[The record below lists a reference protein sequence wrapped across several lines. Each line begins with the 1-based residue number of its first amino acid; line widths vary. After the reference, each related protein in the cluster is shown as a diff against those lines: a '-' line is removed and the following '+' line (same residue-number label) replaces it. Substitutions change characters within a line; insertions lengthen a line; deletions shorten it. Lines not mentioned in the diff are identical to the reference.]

1 MAKRRLGM
9 KKNRGKPVVIF
20 LMGCLLLFLLVPL
33 SGQATPKGQVVY
45 VSAYPAFYQ
54 RGGDPATHAAGNGP
68 LIATTVFEGLVDM
81 GVRLETLPAVAKSWR
96 IAHDWSYIEFEL
108 NEGIKFHNGDPLTA
122 EDVKFSFETH
132 MRPELRQVLGV
143 TYRARIKDI
152 EVLGPYKVR
161 FNLKMPAPDLIKRF
175 WWDGAIM
182 PKKYREKVGDAGFA
196 DKPIGSGPF
205 KWVDYKQD
213 QYFTMEAV
221 PNHHRK
227 TPEFK
232 TLKIMFV
239 PDNSTRLAML
249 QSGEADIIQ
258 LAGPH
263 IPQIKADP
271 KFKLVQVKHIIGV
284 TLAYADLPFP
294 DEKSP
299 FQDIRVR
306 EAASLAIDRKGI
318 CDKILFGGAEPYGE
332 VISPYT
338 MGWDSTVKPDPYDPE
353 KAKKLLAQAG
363 YPNGFKTTIY
373 AGQGTKYYMEA
384 IASNLAD
391 VGIKS
396 EMKILEGAALTDAY
410 LGKKLR
416 GIIQRNS
423 WYDAETNAGAD
434 LQDAYMQGMPWAYV
448 TTKEIS
454 DALKKTIAAKNDK
467 EAAELGRKL
476 SKLIRD
482 SRINIHLWS
491 TYANYGTSQKI
502 VEWDQQLGSFP
513 ATRFEYM
520 KVKD

>member
-1 MAKRRLGM
+1 M
-9 KKNRGKPVVIF
+9 KKNRGIKSVG
-20 LMGCLLLFLLVPL
+20 LMVGLLLLLMVFPL
-33 SGQATPKGQVVY
+33 NGQAAQKGQVVFAN
-45 VSAYPAFYQ
+45 SSMGFFQ
-54 RGGDPATHAAGNGP
+54 RGGDPANHYSGFAP
-68 LIATTVFEGLVDM
+68 WISTTVFEGLVDM
-81 GVRLETLPAVAKSWR
+81 GVKLETLPAVAKSWK
-96 IAHDWSYIEFEL
+96 IAHDWSYIDFDL
-108 NEGIKFHNGDPLTA
+108 NQGIKFHNGDPLTA

-132 MRPELRQVLGV
+132 MRPELKNVLQV
-143 TYRARIKDI
+143 TYSARIKNI

-175 WWDGAIM
+175 WWNGAIM

-196 DKPIGSGPF
+196 DKPVGSGPF

-232 TLKIMFV
+232 TLKIVYV
-239 PDNSTRLAML
+239 PDHATRLAML
-249 QSGEADIIQ
+249 QAGEADIIQ
-258 LAGPH
+258 LIGPH

-271 KFKLVQVKHIIGV
+271 KFKLFQIKHIIGQ
-284 TLAYADLPFP
+284 TLAYCDIMFP

-318 CDKILFGGAEPYGE
+318 CDKVLFGGAEPYGE

-338 MGWDSTVKPDPYDPE
+338 MGWDSTVKPDSYDPE

-363 YPNGFKTTIY
+363 YPNGFSTSISTTPPS
-373 AGQGTKYYMEA
+373 KYWVEA
-384 IASNLAD
+384 IAANMAD
-391 VGIKS
+391 VGIKA
-396 EMKILEGAALTDAY
+396 EIKIWEGAAFYEAHI
-410 LGKKLR
+410 GKKLR
-416 GIIQRNS
+416 GLITRNS
-423 WYDAETNAGAD
+423 WYDAETNAGSD
-434 LQDAYMQGMPWAYV
+434 LQDGYMEGMPWAYV

-454 DALKKTIAAKNDK
+454 DTLKKTIAAKDDK
-467 EAAELGRKL
+467 EATELGRKL

-482 SRINIHLWS
+482 SRVNINLWS
-491 TYANYGTSQKI
+491 IYANYGTNQRI
-502 VEWDQQLGSFP
+502 VQWDQQLGSFP
-513 ATRFEYM
+513 GTRFEYM

>member
-1 MAKRRLGM
+1 M
-9 KKNRGKPVVIF
+9 KKNRGKPIVIF
-20 LMGCLLLFLLVPL
+20 LMGCLLLFLLVPF
-33 SGQATPKGQVVY
+33 SGQASQKGEVVY
-45 VSAYPAFYQ
+45 ASGYPSFYQ
-54 RGGDPATHAAGNGP
+54 RGGDPASHYGGNGP
-68 LIATTVFEGLVDM
+68 LISTTVFEGLIDLAVNLN
-81 GVRLETLPAVAKSWR
+81 VIPAVAKSWKV
-96 IAHDWSYIEFEL
+96 APDWSYIDFDL
-108 NEGIKFHNGDPLTA
+108 NQGIKFHNGDPLTA
-122 EDVKFSFETH
+122 EDVKFSLETH
-132 MRPELRQVLGV
+132 MRPEMRQVLGV
-143 TYRARIKDI
+143 TYKARIKNI

-161 FNLKMPAPDLIKRF
+161 FNLTMPAPDLWKRF
-175 WWDGAIM
+175 WWNGAIM

-232 TLKIMFV
+232 ILKIVYV

-249 QSGEADIIQ
+249 QAGEADIVT
-258 LAGPH
+258 LAGSS
-263 IPQIKADP
+263 IPVIKADP
-271 KFKLVQVKHIIGV
+271 KFKLIQVKHTIGS

-318 CDKILFGGAEPYGE
+318 CDKVLFGGAEPYGE
-332 VISPYT
+332 VISPYS
-338 MGWDSTVKPDPYDPE
+338 MGWDPKVKPDPYDPE
-353 KAKKLLAQAG
+353 KAKQLLAKAG
-363 YPNGFKTTIY
+363 YPNGFNTTII
-373 AGQGTKYYMEA
+373 AGQGTRYYLEA

-396 EMKILEGAALTDAY
+396 EIKILEGAALLDAY
-410 LGKKLR
+410 TGKKLR
-416 GIIQRNS
+416 GFIQRNS
-423 WYDAETNAGAD
+423 WYDAEQNAGAD
-434 LQDAYMQGMPWAYV
+434 VQDGYMEGMPWAYV

-454 DALKKTIAAKNDK
+454 DTLKRCIAAKNDK
-467 EAAELGRKL
+467 EAAEWGRKM

-491 TYANYGTSQKI
+491 NHTSFGVNQRI
-502 VEWDQQLGSFP
+502 VQWDQQLGSFP

>member
-1 MAKRRLGM
+1 MWMNEYRI
-9 KKNRGKPVVIF
+9 KNAVIL
-20 LMGCLLLFLLVPL
+20 LMGLILLWMAFPL
-33 SGQATPKGQVVY
+33 TGQAANKGEVVY
-45 VSAYPAFYQ
+45 ATGYPTFYQ
-54 RGGDPATHAAGNGP
+54 RGGDPASHYGGNGP
-68 LIATTVFEGLVDM
+68 LIATTVFEGLIDLAVNLN
-81 GVRLETLPAVAKSWR
+81 VIPAVAKSWK
-96 IAHDWSYIEFEL
+96 IAPDWSYMDFEIKP
-108 NEGIKFHNGDPLTA
+108 GIKFHNGDPVTA

-132 MRPELRQVLGV
+132 MRPEMRQVLGV
-143 TYRARIKDI
+143 TYKARIKNI
-152 EVLGPYKVR
+152 EVLGPLKVR
-161 FNLKMPAPDLIKRF
+161 FNLNMPAPDLWKRF
-175 WWDGAIM
+175 WWNGAIM

-232 TLKIMFV
+232 ILKIVYV

-249 QSGEADIIQ
+249 QAGEADIVT
-258 LAGPH
+258 LASSH

-271 KFKLVQVKHIIGV
+271 KFKLIQVKHTIGT

-332 VISPYT
+332 VISPYS
-338 MGWDSTVKPDPYDPE
+338 MGWDPKVKPDPYDPE
-353 KAKKLLAQAG
+353 KAKQLLAKAG
-363 YPNGFKTTIY
+363 YPNGFSTSII
-373 AGQGTKYYMEA
+373 ASQFSKYWLEA
-384 IASNLAD
+384 VASNLAD

-396 EMKILEGAALTDAY
+396 EIKIIEGAALLDAY
-410 LGKKLR
+410 TGKKLR
-416 GIIQRNS
+416 GFILRNS
-423 WYDAETNAGAD
+423 WYDAEQNAGAD
-434 LQDAYMQGMPWAYV
+434 VQDGYMEGMPYAYV

-454 DALKKTIAAKNDK
+454 DTLKRCIAAKNDK
-467 EAAELGRKL
+467 EATELGRQM

-491 TYANYGTSQKI
+491 NHTNFGVNQRI
-502 VEWDQQLGSFP
+502 VQWDQQLGSFP

>member
-1 MAKRRLGM
+1 MKRDRVKQAIG
-9 KKNRGKPVVIF
+9 F
-20 LMGCLLLFLLVPL
+20 LMGWLLLFMLFPW
-33 SGQATPKGQVVY
+33 SGQAAQKGQVVY
-45 VSAYPAFYQ
+45 ASAYPAFYQ
-54 RGGDPATHAAGNGP
+54 RGGDPASHFGGNGP
-68 LIATTVFEGLVDM
+68 LIATTVFEGLID
-81 GVRLETLPAVAKSWR
+81 LEVNLNVIPAVAKSWR
-96 IAHDWSYIEFEL
+96 IAPDWSYVDFEL
-108 NEGIKFHNGDPLTA
+108 NQGIKFHNGDPLTA
-122 EDVKFSFETH
+122 EDVKFSLETH

-143 TYRARIKDI
+143 TYKARIKNI
-152 EVLGPYKVR
+152 EVMGPYRVR
-161 FNLKMPAPDLIKRF
+161 FNLNMAAPDLWKRF
-175 WWDGAIM
+175 WWNGAIM

-196 DKPIGSGPF
+196 DKPVGSGPF

-232 TLKIMFV
+232 TLKIVYV

-249 QSGEADIIQ
+249 QAGEADIIT
-258 LAGPH
+258 LASQH
-263 IPQIKADP
+263 IPQIKTDQR
-271 KFKLVQVKHIIGV
+271 FKLIQVKHTIGT

-294 DEKSP
+294 DEKNP

-318 CDKILFGGAEPYGE
+318 CDKVLFGGAEPYGE
-332 VISPYT
+332 VISPYS

-353 KAKKLLAQAG
+353 KAKQLLAKAG
-363 YPNGFKTTIY
+363 YPNGFQTTII
-373 AGQGTKYYMEA
+373 AGQGTKYWLEA
-384 IASNLAD
+384 VASNLAD

-396 EMKILEGAALTDAY
+396 EIKILEGAALLDAY
-410 LGKKLR
+410 TGKKLR
-416 GIIQRNS
+416 GLIPRNS
-423 WYDAETNAGAD
+423 WYDAEQNAGAD
-434 LQDAYMQGMPWAYV
+434 VQDGYMEGMPWAYV

-454 DALKKTIAAKNDK
+454 DTLKRCIAAKNDK
-467 EAAELGRKL
+467 EAGELGRKM

-491 TYANYGTSQKI
+491 NYANYGVNQRI
-502 VEWDQQLGSFP
+502 LQWDQQLGSFP